1 MFFSLHTELYPTPK
15 ATELPPKRTHDH
27 KISLVEGIPL
37 VNMRPY
43 MHPPIQKDVI
53 EAMVKELLEAGVIK
67 PSHIPFASP
76 IVMVKKKDNTW
87 RMCIDYRQ
95 LNKHTI
101 KDKFPILVIDEL
113 IDERHRTVVFSKLNL
128 SLSDHVQ
135 HLTMVLETM
144 RQNRLFAKQSK
155 CVFGTSHVEYLG
167 HVISTQGV
175 ATNPSKIVAM
185 QVCPILTNI
194 KQLRGFLRLIGSY
207 RKCIKDFAS
216 LSRHLTQLLKK
227 NSYKWSKEAQSS
239 FLALKTTMSMTL

>member
-1 MFFSLHTELYPTPK
+1 MSAEVDKTKNAIKPKLLTVVEKFADVFSLP
-15 ATELPPKRTHDH
+15 TELPPKRTHDH

-43 MHPPIQKDVI
+43 MHPPIQKDAI

-128 SLSDHVQ
+128 
-135 HLTMVLETM
+135 
-144 RQNRLFAKQSK
+144 RLGYHQIRIFEDDI
-155 CVFGTSHVEYLG
+155 T
-167 HVISTQGV
+167 
-175 ATNPSKIVAM
+175 
-185 QVCPILTNI
+185 
-194 KQLRGFLRLIGSY
+194 
-207 RKCIKDFAS
+207 
-216 LSRHLTQLLKK
+216 
-227 NSYKWSKEAQSS
+227 
-239 FLALKTTMSMTL
+239 KTTFKTH